1 MRKMMIGLTVVT
13 VLMTSCGATKN
24 IDKVETNKEVVSGEH
39 DPVMKL
45 LLSGLLILSINFLVT
60 K

>member
-1 MRKMMIGLTVVT
+1 MRKMMIGLTVVA

-45 LLSGLLILSINFLVT
+45 LLSGLIILSINFLVT